1 MELLPILGNLF
12 GANFLPDLEIRSS
25 QNITVTVFES
35 KKKKPFFFFTS
46 LQFVLILQCFL
57 KYLLHV
63 IFV

>member
-35 KKKKPFFFFTS
+35 KKKKPFFFS
-46 LQFVLILQCFL
+46 LAYNLSWSYNVF
-57 KYLLHV
+57 KN
-63 IFV
+63 IFYM

>member
-35 KKKKPFFFFTS
+35 KKKKHFFFTS
-46 LQFVLILQCFL
+46 QQFVLILQCFL
-57 KYLLHV
+57 KYLL
-63 IFV
+63 

>member
-25 QNITVTVFES
+25 QNITVTIFES
-35 KKKKPFFFFTS
+35 KKKKPFFFTS

>member
-35 KKKKPFFFFTS
+35 KKKKHFFFTS
-46 LQFVLILQCFL
+46 Q
-57 KYLLHV
+57 
-63 IFV
+63 